1 LKTEQLIP
9 EYERYEGKIMEVL
22 KEATQKEA
30 TLTTEMVLMIDNT
43 NMREVEQ
50 AISAIIGHECVHL
63 IKNSFAIETYRMK
76 VVEQSD
82 GQLVVQVHR
91 KGVEF
96 RSDIMLKT
104 RTNIAFATVLQSASL
119 VIELLLFLLSCA
131 GVEVDL
137 SDAEMWTLV
146 QEVDV
151 FAREPAFERALNTF
165 VDAWNEAGGSA
176 WGKAKAIF
184 YFLKDSFL
192 LGILWKLIKLIFKL
206 IFQNMSTWEMI
217 NAMIKVVSMI
227 YTAFNTKELG
237 LIGRIVLAVHSY
249 DYLADKI
256 ANLVKFSDLKKG
268 VAAGNMYL
276 ILKKCLQNMIYLTN
290 MEIFSGNKPL
300 NFMEKKGC
308 YDFF

>member
-1 LKTEQLIP
+1 MSYSNNSNICSITFILVVCLEEVDVVKQVLIVLKTEQLIP

-184 YFLKDSFL
+184 YFLKDSYS
-192 LGILWKLIKLIFKL
+192 LGFFWKIIKLIV
-206 IFQNMSTWEMI
+206 QNMTTWEKIRAIGELVVMI
-217 NAMIKVVSMI
+217 VA
-227 YTAFNTKELG
+227 AFATEG
-237 LIGRIVLAVHSY
+237 VALIARIALAVDSAV
-249 DYLADKI
+249 YLAEKI
-256 ANLVKFSDLKKG
+256 VNLITLSDMKK
-268 VAAGNMYL
+268 
-276 ILKKCLQNMIYLTN
+276 T
-290 MEIFSGNKPL
+290 ME
-300 NFMEKKGC
+300 
-308 YDFF
+308 